1 MKRFN
6 KSKRKVIVAIA
17 QITYFDSGE
26 KHNVDKIKKY
36 ISLAS
41 MKGAEIVCFPES
53 CIHKDDVLQFSSKLL
68 KEIQESCK
76 ENKIYCIV
84 TDAFKEKGKNYK
96 IALLI
101 DRRGNIISKYKKINI
116 YDDYVYSGKKINV
129 IKTDFAKI
137 GIVVC
142 WDLAFPSLFNRMKEK
157 GAEIVFCPSQWAYE
171 SKVHGK
177 NGKEKELKLMK
188 SLLQS
193 RAFENL
199 YFVAIADPVI
209 PNRKDVIA
217 YSAIAGPHSILN
229 EIKDK
234 EGIITA
240 DLNLEELKK
249 WKKFYP
255 NKKRTHSLG

>member
-1 MKRFN
+1 M
-6 KSKRKVIVAIA
+6 
-17 QITYFDSGE
+17 Q
-26 KHNVDKIKKY
+26 
-36 ISLAS
+36 
-41 MKGAEIVCFPES
+41 
-53 CIHKDDVLQFSSKLL
+53 QFSSKLL
-68 KEIQESCK
+68 KEIQASCK

-84 TDAFKEKGKNYK
+84 TDAFLEKGKPYK

-101 DRRGNIISKYKKINI
+101 DRQGRIKSKYKKINI

-142 WDLAFPSLFNRMKEK
+142 WDLAFPSLFHKMKEK

-171 SKVHGK
+171 RKVHGE
-177 NGKEKELKLMK
+177 NGKEKELKLLK

-199 YFVAIADPVI
+199 YFVALIDPVI
-209 PNRKDVIA
+209 LNRKDMLA
-217 YSAIAGPHSILN
+217 YSAIAGPHRILS
-229 EIKDK
+229 EIEDK
-234 EGIITA
+234 EGLITA
-240 DLNLEELKK
+240 DLNLDELKK

-255 NKKRTHSLG
+255 NKKRGYSLG